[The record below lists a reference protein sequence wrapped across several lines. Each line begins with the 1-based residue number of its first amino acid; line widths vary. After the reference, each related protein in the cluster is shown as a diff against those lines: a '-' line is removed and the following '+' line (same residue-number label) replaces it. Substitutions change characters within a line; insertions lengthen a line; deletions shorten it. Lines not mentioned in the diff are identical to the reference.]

1 MHSPAR
7 LVTGTAAAAL
17 TAAALGLA
25 IPSAHADSLG
35 RPGFSAAAG
44 CGAEDTAGTEAAAPC
59 DDGGAAAGGPGRSGS
74 VAGNLVAGNPGAESL
89 GADDAGTDAPGAD
102 DPGPA
107 DGPDLTG
114 ELDTADDPAAVSGS
128 SWPDADAEAE
138 AEGEGDTGIGD
149 GSGAG
154 TLQQPGTGTGTAP
167 GTKPGDR
174 PETAPSRGTGPG
186 TAPGTDP
193 GAAKPPVSPGH
204 KPTTAPSPSPSRPSG
219 HVGTGVG
226 GSAAPD
232 TAQLAAGAG
241 LVGAASISGL
251 LLIRRRRADGPRH

>member
-35 RPGFSAAAG
+35 RPGFSAAAD
-44 CGAEDTAGTEAAAPC
+44 CGAQDTAGTEAAAPC
-59 DDGGAAAGGPGRSGS
+59 DDGGAAGGLGRSGS
-74 VAGNLVAGNPGAESL
+74 VAGNLVAGNLGAESPA
-89 GADDAGTDAPGAD
+89 ADDAGADAPGAD
-102 DPGPA
+102 APGPA
-107 DGPDLTG
+107 DGQDLG
-114 ELDTADDPAAVSGS
+114 GGLDAADDPAAVSGS
-128 SWPDADAEAE
+128 SWPDAEAE
-138 AEGEGDTGIGD
+138 EEGDTGIGD

-174 PETAPSRGTGPG
+174 PETPPSRGTDPA
-186 TAPGTDP
+186 TDPGTDP

-204 KPTTAPSPSPSRPSG
+204 RPTTAPSPSPSRPSG

-251 LLIRRRRADGPRH
+251 LLMRRRRADGPRH

>member
-1 MHSPAR
+1 MRSPAR

-35 RPGFSAAAG
+35 RPELTATAECGADGTAGGDAAAF
-44 CGAEDTAGTEAAAPC
+44 CDSAGT
-59 DDGGAAAGGPGRSGS
+59 AAGD
-74 VAGNLVAGNPGAESL
+74 L
-89 GADDAGTDAPGAD
+89 GTADELETG

-107 DGPDLTG
+107 DGTQSLGGLDLA
-114 ELDTADDPAAVSGS
+114 EDPAAVTEPA
-128 SWPDADAEAE
+128 WPDSEAPEDE
-138 AEGEGDTGIGD
+138 AGADTGD
-149 GSGAG
+149 EAG
-154 TLQQPGTGTGTAP
+154 TLRQPGTGTGTDP
-167 GTKPGDR
+167 GAR
-174 PETAPSRGTGPG
+174 PEPPGG

-193 GAAKPPVSPGH
+193 GSAKPPVPPGH
-204 KPTTAPSPSPSRPSG
+204 RPTASPSPSRPSG

-241 LVGAASISGL
+241 LVAAAALSGAL
-251 LLIRRRRADGPRH
+251 LLRRRRTDGPRH